1 MDLLIGFILAI
12 VVGAFLQHG
21 FSAIAG
27 RESIIDKITGGKKE
41 DGVTGRIAPPANR
54 VPPDKKLSEVKPEV
68 VPKEPGNSQCEKID
82 QKNSVESGPS
92 KKNKLSGGIVVLAVL
107 LFVSMAGNVYLYSAM
122 DRARSEV
129 AYIQSER
136 EKEIKLKEDL
146 LEKYQETA
154 DTLAFWS
161 ARGCVVKDGSSVYHE
176 DIYCPQTDE
185 DNLSVMSIKDALSR
199 GYTPCDRCANE
210 WKALYFKSIS

>member
-1 MDLLIGFILAI
+1 MDLLFGFILAI

-21 FSAIAG
+21 FSAIVG
-27 RESIIDKITGGKKE
+27 RESIIDKITGSKKE

-54 VPPDKKLSEVKPEV
+54 VPPDRKLSGVKPEV
-68 VPKEPGNSQCEKID
+68 VPREQENSQHEKIGLT
-82 QKNSVESGPS
+82 SAEAVPG
-92 KKNKLSGGIVVLAVL
+92 KKGKLSVSIVVLSAL
-107 LFVSMAGNVYLYSAM
+107 LLVSIAGNVYLYSAM
-122 DRARSEV
+122 DKARSDA

-146 LEKYQETA
+146 LEKYQETT

-176 DIYCPQTDE
+176 DIYCTQTDE
-185 DNLSVMSIKDALSR
+185 DDLSVLSIKDALSR

>member
-12 VVGAFLQHG
+12 VVGALLQHG
-21 FSAIAG
+21 FSAVVG
-27 RESIIDKITGGKKE
+27 RESIIDKITGSKE

-54 VPPDKKLSEVKPEV
+54 VPPGRKLSDVKPEV
-68 VPKEPGNSQCEKID
+68 VPREQENSQHEKICLT
-82 QKNSVESGPS
+82 SAEAVPS
-92 KKNKLSGGIVVLAVL
+92 KKGKLSVSIVVLSAL
-107 LFVSMAGNVYLYSAM
+107 LLVSIAGNVYLYSAM
-122 DRARSEV
+122 DKARSDA

-146 LEKYQETA
+146 LEKYQETT
-154 DTLAFWS
+154 DTLAFWN

-185 DNLSVMSIKDALSR
+185 DDLSVLSIKDALSR